1 MSGLQSAAQTE
12 TDRGASIVIPKSSRI
27 EPMESNLRRRRNSG
41 ITWQVV
47 FYIATTISVL
57 LLIVLL
63 LNIMNGAFGFVIV
76 QDEIPPKD
84 LAVDGVMPQ
93 ELSEQQL
100 ISILENNLSTG
111 LIRRFNFEM
120 PLEERSQSELY
131 QLVLERVINQ
141 EVVEAFSLAESLLRQ
156 DEIRRELAEV
166 EDGRLLFRSWL
177 NWRFISTPQASN
189 PARAGIRTAIFGSIW
204 MIVLTVAI
212 AFPIGVAAAVYLEEY
227 AKDNRLNRLIQVNIY
242 NLSGVPSIIYGLLGL
257 TVFVRYMEP
266 FTSGVMF
273 GFRDAA
279 TANGRTIISAGA
291 TLALL
296 ILPIIIIN
304 SQEAIKAVPNSLR
317 ESSYGLGATKWQTIW
332 HHVIPT
338 SFDRILT
345 GTILAISR
353 AVGETAPLVVVGA
366 STFITFDPTS
376 IFSKFTT
383 LPIQIYQWSARPQS
397 QFRNAAAAAII
408 VLLILLLTM
417 NATAIVLRNRISKK
431 RRLGL

>member
-1 MSGLQSAAQTE
+1 MSTPQMTKGKNDS
-12 TDRGASIVIPKSSRI
+12 GGSSIVIPEDARR
-27 EPMESNLRRRRNSG
+27 EEMYSNLRRRKSSG
-41 ITWQVV
+41 YVWQVV
-47 FYIATTISVL
+47 FYAATTLSVVL
-57 LLIVLL
+57 LIILL
-63 LNIMNGAFGFVIV
+63 LNIFNGAFGFVIV
-76 QDEIPPKD
+76 QDEIPPQE
-84 LAVDGVMPQ
+84 LAVDGVMPE
-93 ELSEQQL
+93 ELPPDQL
-100 ISILENNLSTG
+100 IRILEENLSTG
-111 LIRRFNFEM
+111 LIRRFNFEE
-120 PLEERSQSELY
+120 PLEERSQNELY
-131 QLVLERVINQ
+131 QLVLERVVNE
-141 EVVEAFSLAESLLRQ
+141 EVVEAFSLAESLFDQER
-156 DEIRRELAEV
+156 IRRSVGEV
-166 EDGRLLFRSWL
+166 ENGRLTFRSWI
-177 NWRFISTPQASN
+177 NMRFLTTPQASV
-189 PARAGIRTAIFGSIW
+189 PARAGIRTALFGSLW

-257 TVFVRYMEP
+257 TVFVRYFGP
-266 FTSGVMF
+266 ITSGIVF

-304 SQEAIKAVPNSLR
+304 SQEALRAVPTSLR
-317 ESSYGLGATKWQTIW
+317 ESSYGLGATKWQTVW
-332 HHVIPT
+332 HHVIPA

-345 GTILAISR
+345 GTILSISR

-397 QFRNAAAAAII
+397 QFRNVAAAAII

>member
-1 MSGLQSAAQTE
+1 MSSTQTASKSE
-12 TDRGASIVIPKSSRI
+12 GTRATSIVIPESSRI
-27 EPMESNLRRRRNSG
+27 EPMERNLRRRKNSG
-41 ITWQVV
+41 IGWQVV
-47 FYIATTISVL
+47 FYIATTISVM
-57 LLIVLL
+57 LLIILL
-63 LNIMNGAFGFVIV
+63 LNIFNGAFGFVIV
-76 QDEIPPKD
+76 QDEIPPEQ
-84 LAVDGVMPQ
+84 LAIDGVLPQ
-93 ELSEQQL
+93 DMTEEQL
-100 ISILENNLSTG
+100 ITILEENLSRG
-111 LIRRFNFEM
+111 LIRRFNFEE
-120 PLEERSQSELY
+120 PLANRSQRELY
-131 QLVLERVINQ
+131 DLVLDRVINE
-141 EVVEAFSLAESLLRQ
+141 EVIEAFSLAESLFQQELIQ
-156 DEIRRELAEV
+156 DELAEV
-166 EDGRLLFRSWL
+166 EGGRLMFRSWL
-177 NWRFISTPQASN
+177 NWRFISSPQASV
-189 PARAGIRTAIFGSIW
+189 PARAGIRTAIFGSMW
-204 MIVLTVAI
+204 MIVLTVLI
-212 AFPIGVAAAVYLEEY
+212 AFPIGVAAAIYLEEY

-257 TVFVRYMEP
+257 TVFVRYLEP

-304 SQEAIKAVPNSLR
+304 SQEAIRAVPNSLR

-332 HHVIPT
+332 HHVLPN

-345 GTILAISR
+345 GTILAVSR

-383 LPIQIYQWSARPQS
+383 LPIQIYQWSARPQA
-397 QFRNAAAAAII
+397 QFRNVAAAAII
-408 VLLILLLTM
+408 VLLVLLLTM
-417 NATAIVLRNRISKK
+417 NATAIILRNRISKK